1 MNDQIMNLTIS
12 MVILV
17 VLGLFAFR
25 VFGTASSQRRQRK
38 APRLGAEVHVASK
51 RIEKTKR
58 KTSYFVSFRLKD
70 DNVMELPVTDDIYEK
85 LHEGDFIKIVFK
97 GELFEGFKR
106 LDENAERSEQ
116 VTEEIGD

>member
-1 MNDQIMNLTIS
+1 MSDMMNLAIC
-12 MVILV
+12 MVIIV
-17 VLGLFAFR
+17 ALGFVAFNI
-25 VFGTASSQRRQRK
+25 FGTANDQRRQRK

-51 RIEKTKR
+51 RIEKTRR

-106 LDENAERSEQ
+106 LDENAEVSEQ